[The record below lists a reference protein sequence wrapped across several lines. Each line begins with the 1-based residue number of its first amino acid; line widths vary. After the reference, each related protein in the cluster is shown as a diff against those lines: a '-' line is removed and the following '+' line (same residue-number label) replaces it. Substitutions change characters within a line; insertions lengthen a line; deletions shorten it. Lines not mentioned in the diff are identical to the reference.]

1 MAILFGDTPNSLN
14 KKQHGGNQTLIGNDP
29 TNSLF
34 GDAGLNLLD
43 KAHGGDDISRE
54 TYEYSDVSALGI
66 TDFSQ
71 LNVSA
76 FDPTTHES
84 TITFSAGNEVVVH
97 SQIALTERDFL
108 FA

>member
-43 KAHGGDDISRE
+43 KAHGGDDTLLTFGSGNLYGDAGRILPTMRRE
-54 TYEYSDVSALGI
+54 AMTY
-66 TDFSQ
+66 
-71 LNVSA
+71 
-76 FDPTTHES
+76 
-84 TITFSAGNEVVVH
+84 
-97 SQIALTERDFL
+97 
-108 FA
+108 